1 MCTSHGQEQPP
12 PTGHETPTAAA
23 AAADSSLQEPF
34 PWDAGVYDAHCHPTT
49 TPASVAAIP
58 GMRAR
63 AVAVMSSRAQDQD
76 LVAAAAEAQGHGAV
90 EGGKVL
96 PAFGYH
102 PWSSHLVY
110 DDTGTA
116 APTFDPDAAAAGGR
130 EALDAQLARHYGAV
144 LRPSAAGDGAFTSR
158 MPVPE
163 PLSAVVAATRAR
175 LARFPRALLGEVG
188 LDKAFRLPQPREP
201 GPDGEPD
208 PPADDE
214 RDLAPGG
221 RYGRRLSRYRVS
233 MPHQERVLAAQLA
246 VAAELGRP
254 VSVHGVQCQGVLF
267 DALTA
272 TWKGHEREVL
282 SRRQRALVAKGA
294 EEYEVYDSDEDEGEG
309 EGEGEG
315 EHEHEY
321 GSSTRQ
327 SAAPAAKARA
337 TGDGMQQ
344 QQQTTAAPKPYPP
357 RICLHSFGGSVETM
371 KQYLDPRIPARI
383 YFSFSSAINL
393 STPTGGERV
402 PDAIGSCP
410 DDRIL
415 LETDL
420 PVAGD
425 EMDAALEHIYR
436 AVCEIKG
443 WGLREGVERI
453 ARNFEEFAFGP

>member
-1 MCTSHGQEQPP
+1 MCTSHG
-12 PTGHETPTAAA
+12 HEKTPTPAVAV
-23 AAADSSLQEPF
+23 SSSSPQEPF
-34 PWDAGVYDAHCHPTT
+34 PWDAGAYDAHCHPTT
-49 TPASVAAIP
+49 TPASVAAIR

-63 AVAVMSSRAQDQD
+63 AMAVMSSRAQDQD
-76 LVAAAAEAQGHGAV
+76 LVAAAAEAQGHGV
-90 EGGKVL
+90 VDGGKVL

-102 PWSSHLVY
+102 PWSSHLIY
-110 DDTGTA
+110 DDTNPATP
-116 APTFDPDAAAAGGR
+116 PTFDPAAAAATGGR
-130 EALDAQLARHYGAV
+130 QALDAQLARHYGAV
-144 LRPSAAGDGAFTSR
+144 LRPSPAADDDAAFTSR
-158 MPVPE
+158 MPAPE

-188 LDKAFRLPQPREP
+188 LDKAFRLPQPRDP
-201 GPDGEPD
+201 GPDGEVD

-294 EEYEVYDSDEDEGEG
+294 EEYEAYDSDEDEGEG
-309 EGEGEG
+309 ED
-315 EHEHEY
+315 EHSRNRS
-321 GSSTRQ
+321 SSTRQ
-327 SAAPAAKARA
+327 SGTTPAAA
-337 TGDGMQQ
+337 GGGGGGG
-344 QQQTTAAPKPYPP
+344 APKPYPP

-371 KQYLDPRIPARI
+371 RQYLDPRIPARI

-402 PDAIGSCP
+402 PDAIASCP

-420 PVAGD
+420 AEAGD
-425 EMDAALEHIYR
+425 DMDAALEHIYR
-436 AVCEIKG
+436 AVCQIKG

-453 ARNFEEFAFGP
+453 ARNFEAFAFGP